1 MTSEQSWNARVYQAN
16 AGFVPVLGRSV
27 LALLA
32 PRPGE
37 RVLDLGCG
45 DGVPTRDIVE
55 AGCEVVGVD
64 HSQAMVA
71 AARDRGIDA
80 RLMDAAALAFEAEFD
95 AVFSNAVLH
104 WVGDADAAI
113 AGVARALKRG
123 RRFVGEFG
131 GHGNMAAVVTALAAV
146 LARRGVDIAAVNP
159 WFYPTP
165 DDYRGRLEA
174 AGFSV
179 DSIELIPRPT
189 SLPTGMKGW
198 LGTFAGTFYAAL
210 PVRQRGQLDG
220 RLRPPALRGA
230 PAGPP
235 GSALSF
241 SKALIRMRP
250 RNEPTCSQSIATV
263 P

>member
-1 MTSEQSWNARVYQAN
+1 MTSEQSWNAQVYQTN
-16 AGFVPVLGRSV
+16 AGFVPVLGRPV

-45 DGVPTRDIVE
+45 DGALTREIVE

-80 RLMDAAALAFEAEFD
+80 RLMNATALAFEAEFD

-113 AGVARALKRG
+113 AGVVRALKRG
-123 RRFVGEFG
+123 GRFVGEFG
-131 GHGNMAAVVTALAAV
+131 GHGNMATVVTALAAV
-146 LARRGVDIAAVNP
+146 LTRRGVDIAAVNP

-165 DDYRGRLEA
+165 NDYRGRLEA

-179 DSIELIPRPT
+179 DCIELIPRPT
-189 SLPTGMKGW
+189 PLPTGMKGW
-198 LGTFAGTFYAAL
+198 LETFAGPFYAAL
-210 PVRQRGQLDG
+210 PEGERQAARDETLDLLHHSLCDREDNWTADYV
-220 RLRPPALRGA
+220 RLRFAARLSDCRA
-230 PAGPP
+230 P
-235 GSALSF
+235 
-241 SKALIRMRP
+241 R
-250 RNEPTCSQSIATV
+250 
-263 P
+263 

>member
-1 MTSEQSWNARVYQAN
+1 MTSEQSWNAQGYQAN
-16 AGFVPVLGRSV
+16 AGFVPVLGRPV

-32 PRPGE
+32 PGPGE

-45 DGVPTRDIVE
+45 DGALTRDIVDT
-55 AGCEVVGVD
+55 GCEVVGVD

-80 RLMDAAALAFEAEFD
+80 RLMDAAALAFEAEFH

-113 AGVARALKRG
+113 ASVARALKRG
-123 RRFVGEFG
+123 GRFVGEFG

-189 SLPTGMKGW
+189 PLPTGMKGW
-198 LGTFAGTFYAAL
+198 LETFAGPFYSAL
-210 PVRQRGQLDG
+210 PEGERRAARDETLDLLRHSLCDSEG
-220 RLRPPALRGA
+220 NWTADYVRLRFAARLPDHRT
-230 PAGPP
+230 
-235 GSALSF
+235 
-241 SKALIRMRP
+241 P
-250 RNEPTCSQSIATV
+250 R
-263 P
+263 